1 MNAFDVII
9 IGFGKGGKTLA
20 AEFAKRGQ
28 KVAIIERS
36 DKMYGG
42 TCINIGCI
50 PTKTLVHQAKMAS
63 ALKDATFEER
73 SEFYR
78 NAVSV
83 KESVTSALR
92 NKNYHN
98 LADNP
103 NVTVYTG
110 IGSFV
115 SADVVAVRTAT
126 EEIRLTS
133 KQIII
138 NTGAETV
145 IPPIEGVAGNP
156 FVYTSTS
163 IMELADLP
171 RRLVIIGGG
180 YIGLE
185 FASMY
190 ASFGSQVTVLESY
203 PELIAREDRDIA
215 ASVKETLEKKGIV
228 FRMNAKVQSVNRVE
242 DKAIVT
248 FADSQTNEVF
258 VLEADAVLLATG
270 RRPNTKDLNLEVAGV
285 EVDVCGAIIVDEYLK
300 TTNPNIR
307 AVGDV
312 KGGLQFTYISLDDYR
327 IVREDLFG
335 DKERRTGDRNPV
347 SYSVFIDPPLSRIG
361 LNEEEARRQNRD
373 IIVKKLPV
381 MAIPRAKTLGET
393 DGLLKAI
400 IDKNTGKIL
409 GCVLFA
415 PDSGEVI
422 NTVAVAMKTGQ
433 DYTFLRDFIF
443 THPSMS
449 EALMICSH
457 NSKRLSKNR

>member
-138 NTGAETV
+138 DTGAETV

-248 FADSQTNEVF
+248 FADSQTDEVF

-285 EVDVCGAIIVDEYLK
+285 EVDVRGAIIVDEYLK

-449 EALMICSH
+449 EALNDLFS
-457 NSKRLSKNR
+457 

>member
-285 EVDVCGAIIVDEYLK
+285 EVDVRGAIIVDEYLK

-327 IVREDLFG
+327 IVHEDLFG

-347 SYSVFIDPPLSRIG
+347 SYSVFIDPPLSRVG

-449 EALMICSH
+449 EALNDLFS
-457 NSKRLSKNR
+457 

>member
-1 MNAFDVII
+1 M
-9 IGFGKGGKTLA
+9 
-20 AEFAKRGQ
+20 
-28 KVAIIERS
+28 
-36 DKMYGG
+36 
-42 TCINIGCI
+42 
-50 PTKTLVHQAKMAS
+50 
-63 ALKDATFEER
+63 
-73 SEFYR
+73 
-78 NAVSV
+78 
-83 KESVTSALR
+83 KETVTGALR

-110 IGSFV
+110 TGSFV
-115 SADVVAVRTAT
+115 SSDTVAVRTVT
-126 EEIRLTS
+126 EEILLTS

-145 IPPIEGVAGNP
+145 IPPIDGVTDNP

-163 IMELADLP
+163 IMELTNLP
-171 RRLVIIGGG
+171 RRLVIVGGG

-228 FRMNAKVQSVNRVE
+228 FRMNAKVQSVKHEE
-242 DKAIVT
+242 DKAIVAFT
-248 FADSQTNEVF
+248 DLQTNGVF
-258 VLEADAVLLATG
+258 ELDAEAVLLATG
-270 RRPNTKDLNLEVAGV
+270 RRPNTGGLNLEAAGV
-285 EVDVCGAIIVDEYLK
+285 EVDARGAIIVDEYLK
-300 TTNPNIR
+300 TINPNIR

-335 DKERRTGDRNPV
+335 DKERKANDRNPV
-347 SYSVFIDPPLSRIG
+347 SYSVFIDPPLARIG
-361 LNEEEARRQNRD
+361 LNEEEARKQNLD
-373 IIVKKLPV
+373 IIVKKLPA
-381 MAIPRAKTLGET
+381 MAIPRAKTLGEM

-409 GCVLFA
+409 GCMLFA

-422 NTVAVAMKTGQ
+422 NTVAIAMKAGL

-449 EALMICSH
+449 EALNDLFS
-457 NSKRLSKNR
+457 

>member
-1 MNAFDVII
+1 MKTFDVLI

-50 PTKTLVHQAKMAS
+50 PTKTLVHQAKIAS
-63 ALKDATFEER
+63 GRKEASFEEK

-78 NAVSV
+78 HAIAV
-83 KESVTSALR
+83 KESVTSTLR

-98 LADNP
+98 LADQP
-103 NVTVYTG
+103 NITVYTG
-110 IGSFV
+110 TASFV
-115 SADVVAVRTAT
+115 SSDTVAVRTAT
-126 EEIRLTS
+126 DEILLSS

-138 NTGAETV
+138 NTGAETI
-145 IPPIEGVAGNP
+145 IPPIDGVSDHP

-163 IMELADLP
+163 IMELIVLP
-171 RRLVIIGGG
+171 LQLVIVGGG

-228 FRMNAKVQSVNRVE
+228 FRMNAKVQSVKRTT
-242 DKAIVT
+242 DKALVLYS
-248 FADSQTNEVF
+248 DSQTGRTFEQ
-258 VLEADAVLLATG
+258 EADAVLLATG
-270 RRPNTKDLNLEVAGV
+270 RRPNTKDLNLEAAGV
-285 EVDVCGAIIVDEYLK
+285 EVDARGAIIVDEYLK
-300 TTNPNIR
+300 TTQPNIR

-327 IVREDLFG
+327 IIREDLFG
-335 DKERRTGDRNPV
+335 KKERNTGDRNPV
-347 SYSVFIDPPLSRIG
+347 SYSVFIDPPLARIG
-361 LNEEEARRQNRD
+361 INEDDAHKQNLD
-373 IIVKKLPV
+373 VIIKKLPV
-381 MAIPRAKTLGET
+381 MTIPRAKTLGES

-400 IDKNTGKIL
+400 IDKKTGMIL
-409 GCVLFA
+409 GCTLFA
-415 PDSGEVI
+415 PDASEVI
-422 NTVAVAMKTGQ
+422 NTVAMAMKTGQ
-433 DYTFLRDFIF
+433 HYTFLRDFIF

-449 EALMICSH
+449 EAL
-457 NSKRLSKNR
+457 NDLFA

>member
-145 IPPIEGVAGNP
+145 IPPIEGIAGNP

-171 RRLVIIGGG
+171 RRLVIIGDG

-285 EVDVCGAIIVDEYLK
+285 EVDVRGAIIVDEYLK

-449 EALMICSH
+449 EALNDLFS
-457 NSKRLSKNR
+457 

>member
-145 IPPIEGVAGNP
+145 ILPIEGVAGNP

-285 EVDVCGAIIVDEYLK
+285 EVDVRGAIIVDEYLK

-347 SYSVFIDPPLSRIG
+347 SYSVFIDPPLSRVG

-409 GCVLFA
+409 GCMLFA
-415 PDSGEVI
+415 PDSSEVI
-422 NTVAVAMKTGQ
+422 NIVAVAMKTGQ

-449 EALMICSH
+449 EALNDLFS
-457 NSKRLSKNR
+457 

>member
-215 ASVKETLEKKGIV
+215 ASVKETLEKKGIF

-248 FADSQTNEVF
+248 FADSQTSEVF

-285 EVDVCGAIIVDEYLK
+285 EVDVRGAIIVDEYLK

-347 SYSVFIDPPLSRIG
+347 SYSVFIDPPLSRVG

-449 EALMICSH
+449 EALNDLFS
-457 NSKRLSKNR
+457 